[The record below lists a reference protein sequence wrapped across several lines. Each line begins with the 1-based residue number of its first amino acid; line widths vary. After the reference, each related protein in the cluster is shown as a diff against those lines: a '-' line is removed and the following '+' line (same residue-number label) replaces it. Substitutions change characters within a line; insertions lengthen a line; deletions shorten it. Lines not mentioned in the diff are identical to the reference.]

1 MPEIITKIHI
11 NPKSSKTDNYGM
23 KRFIVITSIFIISF
37 LFINCASKP
46 EVSDATTENQENFIQ
61 TTEGNEDVPETFE
74 DLIEEEIEESK
85 ALYTLRKPSGPKI
98 QLKESWG
105 YVMQG
110 REDEFDKSMPLT
122 DVCYFAADINCY
134 GELMNV
140 PSRSNIKVGNNKRC
154 HLVIACDSRAAV
166 HQSINPNFSTR
177 NKILKDI
184 VKAASNYDGVQL
196 DLEYI
201 PLRDKK
207 HFITFIG
214 DLRFMLKGKFLSV
227 CVPARFKQL
236 SDDMYPYSEIA
247 LYCDRVFVMAYDEH
261 WSTSRPGAIA
271 NIDWCKRI
279 AEYAVKAIPE
289 RKLIMGIPF
298 YGRTWAGNSTSGAW
312 YFSGI
317 NRILTENQVEQVTY
331 IDDVPSVN
339 YKVEVDIT
347 GYFNDASY
355 LVKLCQA
362 YNEMGI
368 KKIGY
373 WRIGQEDPEFW
384 NWVDLT
390 R

>member
-1 MPEIITKIHI
+1 
-11 NPKSSKTDNYGM
+11 
-23 KRFIVITSIFIISF
+23 
-37 LFINCASKP
+37 
-46 EVSDATTENQENFIQ
+46 
-61 TTEGNEDVPETFE
+61 
-74 DLIEEEIEESK
+74 
-85 ALYTLRKPSGPKI
+85 
-98 QLKESWG
+98 
-105 YVMQG
+105 
-110 REDEFDKSMPLT
+110 
-122 DVCYFAADINCY
+122 
-134 GELMNV
+134 
-140 PSRSNIKVGNNKRC
+140 
-154 HLVIACDSRAAV
+154 
-166 HQSINPNFSTR
+166 
-177 NKILKDI
+177 
-184 VKAASNYDGVQL
+184 
-196 DLEYI
+196 
-201 PLRDKK
+201 
-207 HFITFIG
+207 
-214 DLRFMLKGKFLSV
+214 MLKGKFLSV

-331 IDDVPSVN
+331 INDVPSVN

-347 GYFNDASY
+347 GYFNDASF

-373 WRIGQEDPEFW
+373 WRIG
-384 NWVDLT
+384 
-390 R
+390 